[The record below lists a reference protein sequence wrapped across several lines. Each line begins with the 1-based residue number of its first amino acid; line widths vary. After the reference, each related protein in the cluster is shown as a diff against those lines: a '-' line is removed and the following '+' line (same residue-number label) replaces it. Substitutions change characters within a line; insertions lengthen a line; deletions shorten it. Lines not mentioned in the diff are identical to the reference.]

1 MNPPEDQG
9 RRRINIQLPSHL
21 IERIDGLKKELG
33 LRARGD
39 LIEQLLENLFG
50 EGTSDQPSNTP
61 VDGLISSKIPGDD
74 QIKSSEAAPKPPPS
88 DYDETSALVLIGRSP
103 LKRLNQTED
112 VDHTGDDLV
121 EKGYASERRPSVGID
136 LPGFVRKRTEQLRD
150 SLGQQPKTPKA
161 REMPMVPEVSP
172 LDLLSG
178 METASQHW
186 LTLYG
191 HPPGETVLE
200 ASMIWLNRDI
210 WPNVDGVDG
219 RPFTW
224 TAANRL
230 MQELCPSWQAKPS
243 SFDRVMVV
251 AGVLEDPF
259 ATKTLAARMP
269 TLIRRFVNRFK
280 RSRNV
285 TSFQTLESTMTVQ
298 GALKLLGLST
308 QAGAALTL
316 ASIREAYKNL
326 AMDSHPDAGGSTESM
341 RRLNEAYLLLKE
353 LYRQK

>member
-1 MNPPEDQG
+1 MTAPEEQG

-21 IERIDGLKKELG
+21 IQRIDGLKKELG
-33 LRARGD
+33 LRARGA
-39 LIEQLLENLFG
+39 LIERLLENLLG
-50 EGTSDQPSNTP
+50 ENNAELTGSTS
-61 VDGLISSKIPGDD
+61 VDGLTSSEDCEDD
-74 QIKSSEAAPKPPPS
+74 QVRAVETGQNPAQS
-88 DYDETSALVLIGRSP
+88 DYDETSALVLIGGSALQRTDHS
-103 LKRLNQTED
+103 
-112 VDHTGDDLV
+112 VDADQPPNGL
-121 EKGYASERRPSVGID
+121 EKNSLARNRRASAGID
-136 LPGFVRKRTEQLRD
+136 LPGFVRKRTDQLRD
-150 SLGQQPKTPKA
+150 SLGPHSASQKA
-161 REMPMVPEVSP
+161 REMPMVPGVSP
-172 LDLLSG
+172 LDLLESLQ
-178 METASQHW
+178 TASEHW
-186 LTLYG
+186 LNLYG

-200 ASMIWLNRDI
+200 AAMIWLSRDI
-210 WPNVDGVDG
+210 WPQVDGADG

-230 MQELCPSWQAKPS
+230 MQELCGSWVAKPA

-259 ATKTLAARMP
+259 ATSSLPGRMP
-269 TLIRRFVNRFK
+269 TLIKRFVNRFK

-308 QAGAALTL
+308 LPGAALTL
-316 ASIREAYKNL
+316 SSIRDAYKNQ
-326 AMDSHPDAGGSTESM
+326 AMDNHPDAGGSTESM